1 MQSFFI
7 WKKLNLKKG
16 FMSVEQIKEQLHL
29 VIDSIEDEQFLEALL
44 TITNSQQS
52 KVDTQASE
60 EEIKILEER
69 ETKATPWKE
78 VQDEIKKKYGF

>member
-1 MQSFFI
+1 
-7 WKKLNLKKG
+7 
-16 FMSVEQIKEQLHL
+16 MSVTEIKEQLHL
-29 VIDSIEDEQFLEALL
+29 VIDTIEDEEFLEALL

-52 KVDTQASE
+52 KIDTQPSE

-69 ETKATPWKE
+69 EAKYQRGEMKATSWKD